1 MAVNINVARLSIT
14 VPIFCRYNVSFQII
28 MQQYIVIATMGLLVN
43 LVDVNIVI
51 QNRVFIIGFIVREHY
66 THLFLLWMPIM

>member
-14 VPIFCRYNVSFQII
+14 VTIFCRYNVSFQII

-43 LVDVNIVI
+43 LVDINIDI
-51 QNRVFIIGFIVREHY
+51 QNRVFIIGFIVREH
-66 THLFLLWMPIM
+66 

>member
-14 VPIFCRYNVSFQII
+14 VTIFCRYNVSFRII

-43 LVDVNIVI
+43 LVDTLT
-51 QNRVFIIGFIVREHY
+51 FETEY
-66 THLFLLWMPIM
+66 SLLGPLYANATPTSFYYVCL